1 MRVLLIDVD
10 SIIPNLALMHLST
23 FYKTRERCQVGFNVS
38 DPDKVYASII
48 FSKNRHLCDGLRFL
62 YPNAEID
69 IGGSGYDLHKKLPE
83 GVDKLMPDYSLYPDY
98 PYDLGFTTRGCDR
111 NCYFCIVNKKEGNF
125 HIHQHPSEFHDP
137 SHKGITLM
145 DNNIL
150 WDKDWFF
157 EVTDWIIKNKLRV
170 DFNQGLDIRLI
181 DDDIA
186 KRISELRPIKNWH
199 FAFDSMNYKDAVIS
213 GIETL
218 NRQGV
223 NMRHDSNFYVYL
235 HDDDQ
240 FEDALERIKILR
252 EQNVLP
258 YLMINPES
266 KRTQRMSNLKRYTRP
281 WVFFL
286 TEFEQYDRRI
296 RA

>member
-23 FYKTRERCQVGFNVS
+23 FYKNGGGSEVGFNIS

-48 FSKNRHLCDGLRFL
+48 FSKNRHLCDGLKFL

-69 IGGSGYDLHKKLPE
+69 IGGSGYDLNKKLPE
-83 GVDKLMPDYSLYPDY
+83 GVDKLMPDYTLYPDY
-98 PYDLGFTTRGCDR
+98 PYDLGFTSRGCDR

-137 SHKGITLM
+137 KHKGITLM

-157 EVTDWIIKNKLRV
+157 EVTDWIIANNMKV
-170 DFNQGLDIRLI
+170 DFNQGLDIRLV
-181 DDDIA
+181 DDEIA

-199 FAFDSMNYKDAVIS
+199 FAFDSMNYKDEVIS
-213 GIETL
+213 GIKTL

-235 HDDDQ
+235 HDDAQ
-240 FEDALERIKILR
+240 FEDALERCMILK
-252 EQNVLP
+252 ENNVLP

-266 KRTQRMSNLKRYTRP
+266 RRTQRMADLKRYTRP
-281 WVFFL
+281 WVFF
-286 TEFEQYDRRI
+286 TADFEQYDRRI

>member
-10 SIIPNLALMHLST
+10 SVIPNLALMHLST
-23 FYKTRERCQVGFNVS
+23 FYKNRGGSEVGFNIS

-48 FSKNRHLCDGLRFL
+48 FSKNRHLCDGLKFL

-69 IGGSGYDLHKKLPE
+69 IGGSGYDLNKKLPE
-83 GVDKLMPDYSLYPDY
+83 GVDKLMPDYTLYPDY
-98 PYDLGFTTRGCDR
+98 PYDLGFTSRGCDR

-137 SHKGITLM
+137 KHKGITLM

-157 EVTDWIIKNKLRV
+157 EVTDWIIANNMKV
-170 DFNQGLDIRLI
+170 DFNQGLDIRLV
-181 DDDIA
+181 DDEIA

-199 FAFDSMNYKDAVIS
+199 FAFDSMNYKDEVIS
-213 GIETL
+213 GIKTL

-235 HDDDQ
+235 HDDAQ
-240 FEDALERIKILR
+240 FEDALERCMILK
-252 EQNVLP
+252 ENNVLP

-266 KRTQRMSNLKRYTRP
+266 RRTQRMADLKRYTRP
-281 WVFFL
+281 WVFF
-286 TEFEQYDRRI
+286 TADFEQYDRRI